1 MKITCQAHNVISGVA
16 SANNANQQSAA
27 TVTQSEEGLE
37 QSRERLTADPSLT
50 LYAGAAAFLPK
61 LKSIVMRAGLE
72 AAAKKNW

>member
-1 MKITCQAHNVISGVA
+1 MKITYQAHNVTSGVA

-27 TVTQSEEGLE
+27 AAKQSKESLE
-37 QSRERLTADPSLT
+37 QSKTRLTADPSLT